1 MDATDVDTT
10 DVNATD
16 VDATDRTQLP
26 GLESRILY
34 SLSDPTDP

>member
-1 MDATDVDTT
+1 MDVTDVD
-10 DVNATD
+10 ATD

-26 GLESRILY
+26 GLESRNHD